1 MLKGQFIK
9 DFLGIKSKK
18 DGPSFDLKIS
28 SITDLIETGDGKFKI
43 VFKVT
48 PINGE
53 LISEGDL
60 YFVSEAI
67 AGALNSFD
75 GRIGIYIQSECIDIE
90 TNLASMDRRK
100 NELKSETKVMLLE
113 KQKEHIR
120 SMAGRSRNVLNFYT
134 VLEVAENNSKSAEE
148 LLSDSY
154 ASYKSELE
162 SAGIYADRLYEHD
175 IRELLYRRMNPKVS
189 EVEVYRRDWDYEDIL
204 PENGKIFKDGRH
216 IEIGDRLYRFF
227 SINKFPKAVD
237 SYRWLKK
244 VFNLKGDISIAIIL
258 TPKNKNT
265 ILRELSRAVNELG
278 AKALSSS
285 KDEAKMQ
292 KYQRLVH
299 VHSMLQSRLRFYS
312 TL

>member
-1 MLKGQFIK
+1 MLKNQFIK
-9 DFLGIKSKK
+9 DLLGIKSKND
-18 DGPSFDLKIS
+18 DGGFDLNIA
-28 SITDLIETGDGKFKI
+28 SITDLIETRDGKYKI

-53 LISEGDL
+53 LISEPDL

-148 LLSDSY
+148 LLSDAY

-162 SAGIYADRLYEHD
+162 SAGLYADRLYEHD
-175 IRELLYRRMNPKVS
+175 IKELLYRRMNPRVS
-189 EVEVYRRDWDYEDIL
+189 EVEVYRRDWDSANLL
-204 PENGKIFKDGRH
+204 PENVRAFKDGRH
-216 IEIGDRLYRFF
+216 TEIGDRLYRFF
-227 SINKFPKAVD
+227 AINKFPKSVD

-244 VFNLKGDISIAIIL
+244 VFNLKGDISVAIIL
-258 TPKNKNT
+258 TLTFPPKT
-265 ILRELSRAVNELG
+265 HPV
-278 AKALSSS
+278 
-285 KDEAKMQ
+285 
-292 KYQRLVH
+292 
-299 VHSMLQSRLRFYS
+299 
-312 TL
+312 